1 MTSTPIPN
9 NIGPTFLIMLAVALL
24 PLGIG
29 LPLLLIG
36 LAQVRTVQGQLAL
49 PRLHR
54 ALRLEGLPALPR
66 LGRPLQP

>member
-1 MTSTPIPN
+1 MSSTPIPN

-36 LAQVRTVQGQLAL
+36 LAEVRTWQGQHAC

-54 ALRLEGLPALPR
+54 ALRLNWGQLLHR
-66 LGRPLQP
+66 VVRTVRP